1 MQRRASFAVLAL
13 LVASSA
19 GYAKS
24 KGDDQ
29 AELENYRLT
38 MPVLKKMGQV
48 QENIFA
54 SIKKDPS
61 VATKYKKGLDDADQS
76 LDATVKKMDG
86 VPELKQAITKAG
98 LTTREFLLATVAMLQ
113 AGMAGAMLQH
123 SGGDASKLPPGVRAN
138 MKFLEDNRAALEQ
151 MQKRTQEIE
160 RETEK
165 LTGKKTKEGEEAEEE
180 PPADDRPDK
189 K

>member
-1 MQRRASFAVLAL
+1 MPARASFAVLAL

-29 AELENYRLT
+29 AELEKYRLT

-54 SIKKDPS
+54 SIQKDPS

-86 VPELKQAITKAG
+86 VPELKQAIAKAG
-98 LTTREFLLATVAMLQ
+98 LTTREFLLATV
-113 AGMAGAMLQH
+113 
-123 SGGDASKLPPGVRAN
+123 
-138 MKFLEDNRAALEQ
+138 
-151 MQKRTQEIE
+151 
-160 RETEK
+160 
-165 LTGKKTKEGEEAEEE
+165 
-180 PPADDRPDK
+180 
-189 K
+189 